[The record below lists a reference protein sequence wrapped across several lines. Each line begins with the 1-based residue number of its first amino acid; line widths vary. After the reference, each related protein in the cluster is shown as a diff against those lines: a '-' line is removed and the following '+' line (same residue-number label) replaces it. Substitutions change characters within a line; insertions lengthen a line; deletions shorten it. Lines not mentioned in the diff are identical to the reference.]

1 MGKTGPMVLS
11 IFLKI
16 VEEENDDYGPR
27 VRLSIERLLRRTRVR
42 SVILFGTMPLHSSN
56 ENQTMQSINETL
68 QLIEDKYKVKIL
80 YACETGSRAWGFPS
94 PDSDYDVRFIYRH
107 ERDWYLSLNDR
118 KDTIEMMDGDLDV
131 TGWDLRKCLKLLKK
145 SNLPLI
151 ERFQS
156 PIVYFTNETLK
167 HDFLQLIDAY
177 YSPIASFY
185 HHYSLATKFWEE
197 LKDKKEVKLKAYFY
211 LIRSLLS
218 CNWIVRDKTV
228 LPMHIE
234 GLMKYVDEGTKE
246 ELRKL
251 IELKASVGEKYLHLA
266 TETMQTTV
274 ESLFQFV
281 DELKNNLAVNNIDPT
296 LLNNFFLKT
305 VNENPDN

>member
-1 MGKTGPMVLS
+1 MM
-11 IFLKI
+11 
-16 VEEENDDYGPR
+16 ENIKQILR
-27 VRLSIERLLRRTRVR
+27 AIEAT
-42 SVILFGTMPLHSSN
+42 
-56 ENQTMQSINETL
+56 
-68 QLIEDKYKVKIL
+68 YKVKII

-118 KDTIEMMDGDLDV
+118 KDTVEMMDGDFDV

-145 SNLPLI
+145 SNVPLI

-156 PIVYFTNETLK
+156 PIIYFTDETFK
-167 HDFLQLIDAY
+167 QDFLKLINAY

-185 HHYSLATKFWEE
+185 HHHSLATKFWNK
-197 LKDKKEVKLKAYFY
+197 LKGKEKIKLKAYFY
-211 LIRSLLS
+211 LVRSLLS

-234 GLMKYVDEGTKE
+234 GLMKYVDEETKN

-251 IELKASVGEKYLHLA
+251 IELKDTVGEKYLHLM
-266 TETMQTTV
+266 TENMQTTV

-281 DELKNNLAVNNIDPT
+281 DGLKNNLAANNQDPT

-305 VNENPDN
+305 INENPDN